1 MDIGQRLFDKLDSIE
16 HRLTDLC
23 TRLTVLETEYKSH
36 LEDLQSEQDG
46 KIRRRDFIIV
56 IVGVSLGLVEVLRSL
71 EFI

>member
-1 MDIGQRLFDKLDSIE
+1 MDIEQRLFDKLDSIE

-36 LEDLQSEQDG
+36 LEDLQREQDG

-56 IVGVSLGLVEVLRSL
+56 IVGISLGLVEVLRSL
-71 EFI
+71 DII